1 MYLMHCSAIT
11 ADQNGGRV
19 AGSATDAI
27 VRVYISLTNPGC
39 TADGYVKG
47 VNAFQR
53 IGAIM
58 MIAEECAGV

>member
-19 AGSATDAI
+19 VGGATDAI
-27 VRVYISLTNPGC
+27 VRVHIPLTNSGC
-39 TADGYVKG
+39 TADGCAKG

-58 MIAEECAGV
+58 RIAAESADV